1 LVKTLV
7 FDGRNLTV
15 RSFFAYPEALGV
27 GGQGTN
33 LIHGALLEIFKFV
46 AMFQP
51 EKTVIAWDS
60 REKSRWRRAIYSEYK
75 AAKRT
80 SLSTDQLKNLDRQ
93 QKIVREAINNLSIQ
107 QLEVDGVEGDDLVA
121 YAVIIPENRPAVIIS
136 TDRDFWQLVR
146 GDLVKVYDPR
156 KKFLL
161 AGSSFSQHT
170 GFDSPE
176 HHLAYKVLKG
186 DPGDGVPPAVIR
198 MGEKKAKELA
208 RKFKMP
214 PLNKIPDAFDNW
226 GLPYDEKKYDVEFS
240 KRCARNFKL
249 VSLHCAVVGQMK
261 EIGHFREVQSPKRD
275 WDRFIKFCGKY
286 ELRNVAKAYTE
297 VDKFV

>member
-1 LVKTLV
+1 MTKTLV

-27 GGQGTN
+27 KGQGTN

-51 EKTVIAWDS
+51 SETVIAWDS
-60 REKSRWRRAIYSEYK
+60 RTKSIWRRKIFAGYK
-75 AAKRT
+75 SAKRS
-80 SLSTDQLKNLDRQ
+80 SLSEDQLKNLDYQ
-93 QKIVREAINNLSIQ
+93 QKIVREGIDNLAIRQ
-107 QLEVDGVEGDDLVA
+107 FEVDGVEGDDLVGL
-121 YAVIIPENRPAVIIS
+121 AVMMPQSRPAVIIS

-161 AGSSFSQHT
+161 AGSTFHQHT

-176 HHLAYKVLKG
+176 HHLAFKVLKG
-186 DPGDGVPPAVIR
+186 DPGDGVPPAVKR
-198 MGEKKAKELA
+198 MGEAKAKELA
-208 RKFKMP
+208 KKFKLP
-214 PLNKIPDAFDNW
+214 ILGYGPDGLDKVPW
-226 GLPYDEKKYDVEFS
+226 GLPDSDPKFAKE
-240 KRCARNFKL
+240 CARNFKL
-249 VSLHCAVVGQMK
+249 VSLHCAVIGQSKKIMHLMEK
-261 EIGHFREVQSPKRD
+261 HAPKRD
-275 WDRFIKFCGKY
+275 WDRFIKFCSKY